1 MALMSRLTMEQIQV
15 AIPPLGSKNVKAIVE
30 GWKGEQKAQLGQLA
44 IRGYFKLSTYHV
56 IDDRI
61 KRYDTPRVYELH
73 ETFPDGTK
81 AWKGVS
87 QKVGIP
93 KTRADIQTHNLAKT
107 ALLRNAANAAILN
120 MAATALFDIK
130 TLFNGEFQKYFV
142 KLGISGMYGGA
153 VAGIQARI
161 HHPVFGNG
169 AVVGVVVSSAFGVVG
184 LVNTGDWA
192 RFVKNTGLG
201 IVGSAGAWGGSQLG
215 AMVRFSRSD
224 RNCPG
229 GMVGGFCGGLAGRWT
244 AGETTNLA
252 ERNDL
257 EVEDLYEKV
266 QERNAKMG
274 LRADPSLTKREVMTD
289 AMATDI
295 ATLQENLSDWQQGDP
310 KAFEAFIDGLR
321 KATSS

>member
-1 MALMSRLTMEQIQV
+1 
-15 AIPPLGSKNVKAIVE
+15 
-30 GWKGEQKAQLGQLA
+30 
-44 IRGYFKLSTYHV
+44 
-56 IDDRI
+56 
-61 KRYDTPRVYELH
+61 
-73 ETFPDGTK
+73 
-81 AWKGVS
+81 
-87 QKVGIP
+87 
-93 KTRADIQTHNLAKT
+93 
-107 ALLRNAANAAILN
+107 

-201 IVGSAGAWGGSQLG
+201 IVGSTGAWGGSQLG
-215 AMVRFSRSD
+215 AMRGDSV
-224 RNCPG
+224 
-229 GMVGGFCGGLAGRWT
+229 A
-244 AGETTNLA
+244 
-252 ERNDL
+252 
-257 EVEDLYEKV
+257 V
-266 QERNAKMG
+266 Q
-274 LRADPSLTKREVMTD
+274 MTD

>member
-1 MALMSRLTMEQIQV
+1 MEQIQV
-15 AIPPLGSKNVKAIVE
+15 AMYANNEALNVAAMLNQPSPPLGSKNVKAIVE

-81 AWKGVS
+81 AWKG
-87 QKVGIP
+87 KVGIP

-153 VAGIQARI
+153 AAGIQARI

-215 AMVRFSRSD
+215 AM
-224 RNCPG
+224 
-229 GMVGGFCGGLAGRWT
+229 
-244 AGETTNLA
+244 
-252 ERNDL
+252 
-257 EVEDLYEKV
+257 
-266 QERNAKMG
+266 
-274 LRADPSLTKREVMTD
+274 
-289 AMATDI
+289 
-295 ATLQENLSDWQQGDP
+295 ENLSDWQLGDP